1 MLYSNYIKILATYK
15 TKSPLLSIRM
25 TEVSVKAKSSS
36 ISDLLMNYE
45 HFDGLITQ
53 TFGIFE
59 H

>member
-1 MLYSNYIKILATYK
+1 MLYSNYIKFLSTYK
-15 TKSPLLSIRM
+15 TKSPMLSIRM
-25 TEVSVKAKSSS
+25 TEVSLKAKSAS

-53 TFGIFE
+53 VFGIFE